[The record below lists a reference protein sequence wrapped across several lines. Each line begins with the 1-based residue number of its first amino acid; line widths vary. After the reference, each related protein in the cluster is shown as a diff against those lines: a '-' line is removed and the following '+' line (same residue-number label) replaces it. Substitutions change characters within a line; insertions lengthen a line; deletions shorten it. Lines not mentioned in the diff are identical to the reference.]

1 MAKLTHNPI
10 VDIVYNAL
18 KDKSGDD
25 LKEAI
30 TQVLGVLQKK
40 KFRTHMNF
48 DANDSMHAHIRTF
61 APLSESS
68 KKVIQNFL
76 EQKYQTNTLVL
87 VESVDPTLKG
97 GLIIKIKDE
106 VIDMSVDGQIRNLH
120 IVTGKQI
127 GRAHV

>member
-30 TQVLGVLQKK
+30 AQVLGVLQKK
-40 KFRTHMNF
+40 KFRAHMGF
-48 DANDSMHAHIRTF
+48 DTDDSMHALVRT
-61 APLSESS
+61 ATPLSESS
-68 KKVIQNFL
+68 KKAIQNFL
-76 EQKYQTNTLVL
+76 EQKYQVDRLVL

-106 VIDMSVDGQIRNLH
+106 VIDLSVDGQIKNLH
-120 IVTGKQI
+120 NYLVKHI
-127 GRAHV
+127 